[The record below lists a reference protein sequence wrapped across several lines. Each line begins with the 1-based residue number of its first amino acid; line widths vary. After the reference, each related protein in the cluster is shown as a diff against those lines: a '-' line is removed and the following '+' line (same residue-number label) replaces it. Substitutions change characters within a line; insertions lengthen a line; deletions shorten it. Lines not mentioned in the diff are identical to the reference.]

1 MTQGGSGRLAKWLL
15 TGGGGMKSRA
25 SFIALTTIVG
35 LLLST
40 MAQPRA
46 QAVTAPQQT
55 AASQGQLCKTAD
67 LADVVAIYLDTPS
80 PESKASP
87 TPVPMPTGVRNYL
100 AKQLGARLSAC
111 QSTLV
116 TRSASYNDTCTPRT
130 TEDPRALWMH
140 LQFCERL
147 LSGSAPQTTPIPW
160 ELTTAPTTQPVIF
173 VLSAGGNPAD
183 AATVSKLIS
192 TLTVYLNDG
201 ASEAGYQF
209 SNNAI
214 LIPQPA
220 WTAENFATQCRS
232 SPNVEGAIVV
242 NLTASGSGAS
252 DELVSRR
259 SWTALEA
266 TAAYAQC
273 ANHAPSYVWQ
283 SNIEQQEDHHTT
295 ITPLVPLALLL
306 SLGAIYE
313 VFAPQRTTQTT
324 TKVLYPS
331 PKPPIPSTGYT
342 SEIDTANT
350 RAVNAAQLSGVAGTF
365 LGSAIVYT
373 NSYSPLTQQPAID
386 QQTWNSVQSLAMK
399 LIADM
404 NCWQPAPEPIG
415 APNAADIIGPKRALP
430 GYNPPAGLGQYL
442 TGKTSAPFCSEPTKY
457 EPIENVLTRSPR

>member
-1 MTQGGSGRLAKWLL
+1 
-15 TGGGGMKSRA
+15 MKSRA
-25 SFIALTTIVG
+25 SFVALTTIVG

-40 MAQPRA
+40 VAQPRA
-46 QAVTAPQQT
+46 QVVTAAQPT
-55 AASQGQLCKTAD
+55 PSSQLCKTGD
-67 LADVVAIYLDTPS
+67 IADVVAIYLGAAS
-80 PESKASP
+80 PQSKASP
-87 TPVPMPTGVRNYL
+87 TPVPMPTGVQNYL
-100 AKQLGARLSAC
+100 ATELGARLSAC
-111 QSTLV
+111 QSTLEM
-116 TRSASYNDTCTPRT
+116 RSVSYKGTCTPHR
-130 TEDPRALWMH
+130 TEDPRELWTH

-147 LSGSAPQTTPIPW
+147 LNGSAPQTTVIPW

-173 VLSAGGNPAD
+173 VLSAAVNPAD

-232 SPNVEGAIVV
+232 SPNVEGAIIV

-273 ANHAPSYVWQ
+273 ANHAPTYVWQ

-324 TKVLYPS
+324 TKVLYPT
-331 PKPPIPSTGYT
+331 PKPPIPIPSTGVT
-342 SEIDTANT
+342 SEIDTTNT
-350 RAVNAAQLSGVAGTF
+350 KAVNGAQLSGVAGAF

-399 LIADM
+399 LISDM

-415 APNAADIIGPKRALP
+415 APNATDIIGPKRALP

-442 TGKTSAPFCSEPTKY
+442 TGKTSAPFCSEPAKY
-457 EPIENVLTRSPR
+457 EPIENVLTRSPIPSPSPR

>member
-1 MTQGGSGRLAKWLL
+1 MR
-15 TGGGGMKSRA
+15 SRA
-25 SFIALTTIVG
+25 SFLALIAIVG
-35 LLLST
+35 LLVGT
-40 MAQPRA
+40 VAQPRA
-46 QAVTAPQQT
+46 QTVTGSQQT
-55 AASQGQLCKTAD
+55 PASPSCKSSD
-67 LADVVAIYLDTPS
+67 LTDVVAVYLGTPS
-80 PESKASP
+80 PQSKASP
-87 TPVPMPTGVRNYL
+87 TPPPMPTGVKNYL
-100 AKQLGARLSAC
+100 ATELGARLTAC
-111 QSTLV
+111 QSKLAA
-116 TRSASYNDTCTPRT
+116 RGASYKDACTLHG
-130 TEDPRALWMH
+130 TEDPRALWTH
-140 LQFCERL
+140 LQFCEKL
-147 LSGSAPQTTPIPW
+147 LNGSTPQSAIIPW
-160 ELTTAPTTQPVIF
+160 ELTTAPNVQPVIF
-173 VLSAGGNPAD
+173 VLSANVNPAD

-192 TLTVYLNDG
+192 TLAVYLDDG

-209 SNNAI
+209 TNNAI
-214 LIPQPA
+214 LIPEPG
-220 WTAENFATQCRS
+220 WTVENFAAQCTS
-232 SPNVEGAIVV
+232 SPNVQGGIIV

-273 ANHAPSYVWQ
+273 SNRMPSYVWQ
-283 SNIEQQEDHHTT
+283 STIEQQEDHHTT

-313 VFAPQRTTQTT
+313 VFAPQRATQTT

-331 PKPPIPSTGYT
+331 PKPIPPTGYT

-350 RAVNAAQLSGVAGTF
+350 KTLNGAQLSGVAGAF

-373 NSYSPLTQQPAID
+373 NSYSPLTGQPTVD

-399 LIADM
+399 LIGDM

-442 TGKTSAPFCSEPTKY
+442 TGRSSAPFCSEPTKY
-457 EPIENVLTRSPR
+457 ESIKNVLTGSPATSPSPR